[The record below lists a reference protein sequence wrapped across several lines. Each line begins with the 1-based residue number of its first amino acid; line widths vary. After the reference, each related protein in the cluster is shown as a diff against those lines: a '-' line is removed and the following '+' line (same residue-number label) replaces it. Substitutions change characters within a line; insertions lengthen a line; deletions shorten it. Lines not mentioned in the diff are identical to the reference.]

1 MRIKYSV
8 IIPVYNSEKTI
19 DRCLQSLLS
28 QKRADVEIIVIDDGS
43 EDRSGEILSKYAEK
57 NNTLVL
63 LRQENSGVSVARNT
77 GIEKASG
84 DYILFVDSDDFV
96 SDDYFYALDQMGN
109 QTDDDLIVFA
119 SNTIGGPEVDESGL
133 YHQLEVLKDNNKK
146 MELLLASR
154 KIMSPWNKRFKR
166 KILAE
171 NSIRFIKYFQTG
183 EDFNFCLEYM
193 LYCNTICVKTQ
204 KIYNVDISDN
214 TSLSRKY
221 RAHLDIQL
229 VKVFKNAA
237 ALISKSSLSRND
249 KDNLLKIVDY
259 LFVKN
264 VFTCIAEEFKHE
276 KPGYRNMRNNI
287 ANIYTKFCISLCA
300 KGAYCNIIH
309 RSLRFL
315 VHKKCI
321 LPMYV
326 ITTLVKG
333 KLFSKYLGE

>member
-57 NNTLVL
+57 NNTLIL

-146 MELLLASR
+146 MQLLLASR

-166 KILAE
+166 KILA
-171 NSIRFIKYFQTG
+171 
-183 EDFNFCLEYM
+183 
-193 LYCNTICVKTQ
+193 
-204 KIYNVDISDN
+204 
-214 TSLSRKY
+214 
-221 RAHLDIQL
+221 
-229 VKVFKNAA
+229 
-237 ALISKSSLSRND
+237 
-249 KDNLLKIVDY
+249 
-259 LFVKN
+259 
-264 VFTCIAEEFKHE
+264 
-276 KPGYRNMRNNI
+276 
-287 ANIYTKFCISLCA
+287 
-300 KGAYCNIIH
+300 
-309 RSLRFL
+309 
-315 VHKKCI
+315 
-321 LPMYV
+321 
-326 ITTLVKG
+326 
-333 KLFSKYLGE
+333 